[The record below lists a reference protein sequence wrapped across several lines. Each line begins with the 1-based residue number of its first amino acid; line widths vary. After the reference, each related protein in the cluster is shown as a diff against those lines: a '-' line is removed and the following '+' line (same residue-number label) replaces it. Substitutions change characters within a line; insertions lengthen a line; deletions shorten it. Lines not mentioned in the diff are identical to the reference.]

1 VTDYAAVPLDPE
13 STTLLAGSGLDFRL
27 LDLANQEAARR
38 WLLAEM
44 QGFHDPVPSDE
55 FLAAQLADL
64 GNDRITG
71 VWDHAGA
78 EPNSPVAT
86 VRSWAMDLTVPGGST
101 MPAWA
106 ISGVTVAPTHRRRG
120 VARALLSAELR
131 TARRAGLAMAMLTVS
146 EATIYGR
153 FGFGPAAYQAH
164 YSIDTTR
171 ARWAGPA
178 TPGRV
183 HLVEAA
189 SLLDDAPGVFE
200 RSRGSSPG
208 EVDRRGHLWRRIL
221 GLYPLSEGEQKGE
234 VRAVRYDDES
244 GRVQGFAI
252 YKFVHEANVY
262 PGRLELADLVA
273 ATDDASAALWRYL
286 LEMDLI
292 HEIRAPL
299 RSVSEPV
306 SRQLSDYRAVR
317 KTDERDHLWL
327 RILDVRAVLEQRTY
341 SAPGTFLLTVSDDLE
356 FAAGEFLVAIQA
368 DGRATVSEA
377 STSEAFPDAARL
389 ALPAADLA
397 AVYLGGT
404 SAVTLARAGRVT
416 EQTTDAAARLDAS
429 FHSPHIPRLSTWF

>member
-106 ISGVTVAPTHRRRG
+106 IS
-120 VARALLSAELR
+120 
-131 TARRAGLAMAMLTVS
+131 
-146 EATIYGR
+146 

-200 RSRGSSPG
+200 RSRGFSPG

-341 SAPGTFLLTVSDDLE
+341 SAPGTFLLTVSDALE